1 MNRCARAIVWALT
14 CAAAAGCS
22 TNTERAEQSAGQRS
36 FRAGMVFDVGGRG
49 DKSFND
55 GAHEGMMR
63 AARAIPMETADFE
76 PGHHADRDVGLRRL
90 AEHGFDVVI
99 GVGFLFAESI
109 RSVAPDFPDVAFV
122 LVDGH
127 IEDLPNVA
135 SLVFREEEGAF
146 LVGALAAMTTKT
158 GTLGFVGGMDV
169 ALIHKFEAGY
179 RAGAARVR
187 SDIRVLA
194 GYAGVRPEAFA
205 DPVRGKEIALSQIGR
220 GADVI
225 FHASGVTGL
234 GVIEAARERGVYAIG
249 VDSNQN
255 PVAPGTMLTSMLK
268 RVDVAVEKEIL
279 AVHRGEFRGGL
290 VELGLREEGVG
301 YALDEHNRD
310 LLTPDMIARA
320 QALADSIIAGEIMVP
335 RETRRT

>member
-1 MNRCARAIVWALT
+1 
-14 CAAAAGCS
+14 
-22 TNTERAEQSAGQRS
+22 
-36 FRAGMVFDVGGRG
+36 
-49 DKSFND
+49 
-55 GAHEGMMR
+55 
-63 AARAIPMETADFE
+63 
-76 PGHHADRDVGLRRL
+76 
-90 AEHGFDVVI
+90 
-99 GVGFLFAESI
+99 
-109 RSVAPDFPDVAFV
+109 
-122 LVDGH
+122 
-127 IEDLPNVA
+127 
-135 SLVFREEEGAF
+135 
-146 LVGALAAMTTKT
+146 
-158 GTLGFVGGMDV
+158 
-169 ALIHKFEAGY
+169 
-179 RAGAARVR
+179 
-187 SDIRVLA
+187 
-194 GYAGVRPEAFA
+194 
-205 DPVRGKEIALSQIGR
+205 
-220 GADVI
+220 VI

-335 RETRRT
+335 RDTRRT